1 MNLQEILN
9 HRRAVRHY
17 DPAQPLDAE
26 KVKECIEMA
35 ALAPTSSNMQ
45 LWEAYHVVDKD
56 TLNKLAEACL
66 GQRSATS
73 AQQMVVFVTRQDRYN
88 RHRKEIMKASFDEIE
103 RNSPEERKAPRRKLV
118 ETYYGKLMPFQ
129 YSRFFGLL
137 GLLRKLLVQ
146 GIGMFRPILRQV
158 SEQDVRVVVNK
169 SCGLVV
175 QTFMLAM
182 AEKGYDT
189 CPLEGFDS
197 WRVKK
202 ILHLPYHTEI
212 NMIVTCGMRLADGV
226 HGSRYRLP
234 FEEMYKRV

>member
-1 MNLQEILN
+1 MNLQDILN

-17 DPAQPLDAE
+17 DPAQPLDAG

-45 LWEAYHVVDKD
+45 LWEAYHVVDKA

-88 RHRKEIMKASFDEIE
+88 SHRKQIMKASFDEIE

-137 GLLRKLLVQ
+137 GLFRKLLVQ

-202 ILHLPYHTEI
+202 ILNLPYHTEI
-212 NMIVTCGMRLADGV
+212 NMIITCGMRLPDGV
-226 HGSRYRLP
+226 HGPRYRLP
-234 FEEMYKRV
+234 FKEMYKRV

>member
-158 SEQDVRVVVNK
+158 SEQDVRVAVNK

-202 ILHLPYHTEI
+202 ILNLPYHTEI
-212 NMIVTCGMRLADGV
+212 NMIITCGMRLPTGI
-226 HGSRYRLP
+226 HGPRYRLP